1 MDDVVSFLKD
11 WFIRFLQN
19 RDLVRKNIVSIDSK
33 EGFGFKVNYKDK
45 AVNFL
50 IVPILDSNNLEKIDN
65 DKNFGLVALNN
76 AKNLKFVYSN
86 WKKFAEMRF
95 LSLFFINPFSNAD
108 KAWILC
114 PCVHGKICDKG
125 SLEMGLKAMAE
136 MVEYIGYE
144 KIEERLKQGRQ
155 AAGL

>member
-1 MDDVVSFLKD
+1 MDEAVSFLKE

-33 EGFGFKVNYKDK
+33 EGFDFKVNYKDK

-50 IVPILDSNNLEKIDN
+50 IVPILESNSLEKIN
-65 DKNFGLVALNN
+65 NNENFGLVTMNN
-76 AKNLKFVYSN
+76 AKNLKFIYTN

-95 LSLFFINPFSNAD
+95 LSLYFINPFSSID

-114 PCVHGKICDKG
+114 PNVHDKICDKS
-125 SLEMGLKAMAE
+125 SLEIGLKAMAE

-144 KIEERLKQGRQ
+144 KIEERLKQGR
-155 AAGL
+155 